1 MTPLYFSPKQRTTYD
16 FVSLS
21 KIPLFV
27 EQSGR
32 EPITDFEP
40 FEDRHFHRAHSPN
53 YVADVFSLR
62 RVNGFG
68 NRNAT
73 VNESLRYSNAGFLA
87 AALDVLEH
95 GGIACSATQGFHH
108 AHYDNGYG
116 YCTFN
121 GLMIAATQVMERCG
135 KVLILDGDGHLGD
148 GTDDITDVLGLERYV
163 VNVTRGRGFTSNME
177 HWNQNMWD
185 NWTWGLIQR
194 HKPGIIFYQA
204 GADAWIEDPYNAG
217 YLSLEGLACRDR
229 AIFKVALEEKIPV
242 VWNLAGGYSTPM
254 QQVVDI
260 HLQTLR
266 ISDEVLNEQKQ
277 SSALP
282 V

>member
-1 MTPLYFSPKQRTTYD
+1 MTPLYFSPKQRTTYY
-16 FVSLS
+16 FVSLT

-27 EQSGR
+27 KQSGR

-163 VNVTRGRGFTSNME
+163 VNVTRGRGFASNME

-185 NWTWGLIQR
+185 NWDV
-194 HKPGIIFYQA
+194 GIDSAAQA
-204 GADAWIEDPYNAG
+204 GYNI
-217 YLSLEGLACRDR
+217 LSGRRRCVDR
-229 AIFKVALEEKIPV
+229 GSLQRRVPITRRV
-242 VWNLAGGYSTPM
+242 SM
-254 QQVVDI
+254 QRPGNI
-260 HLQTLR
+260 
-266 ISDEVLNEQKQ
+266 Q
-277 SSALP
+277 SSAGGENSGGVESRRRLLDAHAAGGGHP
-282 V
+282 SADPTNLGRGVE